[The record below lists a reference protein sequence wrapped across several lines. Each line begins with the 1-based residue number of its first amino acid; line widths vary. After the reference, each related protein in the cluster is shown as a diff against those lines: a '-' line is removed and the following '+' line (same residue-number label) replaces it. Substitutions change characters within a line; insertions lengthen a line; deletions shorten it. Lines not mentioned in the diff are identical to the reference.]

1 MLSSGNTMVLS
12 TYAKQRIVA
21 LRGQGMSNSDI
32 ESCLANEGIS
42 GEAKNYLGISTA
54 LQTD

>member
-1 MLSSGNTMVLS
+1 MVLS

-32 ESCLANEGIS
+32 ASCLANEG
-42 GEAKNYLGISTA
+42 EAKNCLGISTA